1 MSSGQSYNWEMTGAP
16 DAAAVASDP
25 QAAQSWNQFVQSGN
39 APNDAQ
45 QITPQS
51 YDQQVA
57 LAQSWGVPQD
67 QMASIVGT
75 PESVAA
81 SNQAQAS
88 NLYNTY
94 GFTPTWAN
102 DVGYSISPEQ
112 QASAIK
118 SSGLNFNPTLSSNPS
133 SDNPIVSAYN
143 TILGRDPTPAEVAAG
158 MAKMGADNLGFPTL
172 ISDLSTSA
180 EAKNLLNKGV
190 ISQST
195 LDQANKNLP
204 SAYGYLYPR
213 TSESFL
219 NSVGNTLGDVVKYGV
234 PAVMA
239 VAGGAQMLGA
249 DLGGA
254 ATTGATTGGLDAG
267 TFSGPGFQLGNEA
280 TLVPSSISSA
290 ANTAST
296 LPSLTDPSLTASLTG
311 NAVLPSTNTAAVNF
325 APGVSDAIG
334 YVPSSTVEAIASGA
348 SNVPGVAT
356 GTALPTEF
364 GFNPALPE
372 TGSLG
377 GTSVGFNSSLAPQ
390 SILGS
395 GLGSGGEIG
404 SSYLLGANGEPAT
417 DMFGNLIKASSV
429 GFGGYPA
436 ASSLLDFLP
445 SLSSLLTPLGSL
457 AGKAASSLLP
467 KLLGGNSNSAAKL
480 PTYGSGAGGAPTN
493 PGLANLA
500 PGLTHADLNY
510 ILAGL
515 GGATPAV
522 NPVHAA
528 TGGLMSSATNAND
541 NTSNSSANNNSNSL
555 NSALTTRDNTYA
567 LSGIVPLGKA
577 TGGSASTADLFD
589 SKGAYNY
596 ANVSDAKLAAAVT
609 KPKLDYTLSGL
620 HTLNKANG
628 GSIHTPEFYSE
639 GGASLENRYV
649 TGEGDGTSDSIPA
662 MLANGEFVIPA
673 DVVSGLGNG
682 SNDSGAKVLDEFL
695 RVIRQHKQKHDVK
708 RLPPNSKGPLAYL
721 TDAKR
726 KVKN

>member
-1 MSSGQSYNWEMTGAP
+1 MSSGNTYNWEMTGAP
-16 DAAAVASDP
+16 ENTSDP
-25 QAAQSWNQFVQSGN
+25 QAVQSWNEFVQSGN
-39 APNDAQ
+39 APNTAQ

-75 PESVAA
+75 PQSVAD
-81 SNQAQAS
+81 SNREQAS
-88 NLYNTY
+88 SLYNTY
-94 GFTPTWAN
+94 GFTPTWAQ

-112 QASAIK
+112 QARAIQ

-172 ISDLSTSA
+172 ISDLSTSS
-180 EAKNLLNKGV
+180 EAKKLLDKGV

-213 TSESFL
+213 TRESWL
-219 NSVGNTLGDVVKYGV
+219 QGAGNALGDVVKYGV
-234 PAVMA
+234 PAAMA
-239 VAGGAQMLGA
+239 VAGGYTALGGEGA
-249 DLGGA
+249 LGGA
-254 ATTGATTGGLDAG
+254 TTTGGLETG
-267 TFSGPGFQLGNEA
+267 SFSGPGFQLGNEA
-280 TLVPSSISSA
+280 SLVPSSISSA
-290 ANTAST
+290 TNTAST

-372 TGSLG
+372 AGSLP
-377 GTSVGFNSSLAPQ
+377 GTSVGMNASLAPQ

-445 SLSSLLTPLGSL
+445 SLSSLLTPLGGL

-467 KLLGGNSNSAAKL
+467 KLLGGGAGTASKL
-480 PTYGSGAGGAPTN
+480 PAYGSGAGGAPSN

-515 GGATPAV
+515 GGGAPTV

-541 NTSNSSANNNSNSL
+541 NTSNSSTNNNTNSL

-577 TGGSASTADLFD
+577 TGGVASTADLFD

-596 ANVSDAKLAAAVT
+596 ANVSDAKLTPAIS

-620 HTLNKANG
+620 HTLNKADG
-628 GSIHTPEFYSE
+628 GSIHSPEFYSE
-639 GGASLENRYV
+639 GGASMANRYV
-649 TGEGDGTSDSIPA
+649 TGDGDGTSDSIPA